1 VVLCSLWDNRNLSVG
16 DLLSA
21 RKNNRINNRKLAME
35 KLNFLTKPVVPFE
48 PAKYSSIHEAVE
60 AMGETAF
67 QGKNLSIALDI
78 WIKMFQNDATIF
90 LGLAGAMVP
99 AGMKGIITYLI
110 QNRFIDCL
118 VSTGANLFHDSHE
131 ALGYHHYQGSVNV
144 DDVLLKEH
152 SIDRIYD
159 VFASEM
165 EFQKTDH
172 LVGNFARE
180 RFSNRNVTTREFLY
194 QWGQFLKSKSNIS
207 NSIVIKAAEYHMP
220 VYCPAVADS
229 SIGIGIAVERY
240 KKPFEFQFDVIKD
253 VIESSKIVANS
264 KATGVIYLGGGTP
277 KNFIQQTEVVVSIWG
292 EECEGH
298 KYAIQLTADAPH
310 WGGLSGCTFEEAQS
324 WGKIARDANMV
335 SVATDV
341 TIGLPI
347 LTSALH
353 HKAIA
358 LKIQPRKQKFDISGI
373 DIEFL

>member
-1 VVLCSLWDNRNLSVG
+1 M
-16 DLLSA
+16 
-21 RKNNRINNRKLAME
+21 KKH
-35 KLNFLTKPVVPFE
+35 NFLTHPVIPFAPE
-48 PAKYSSIHEAVE
+48 KYSSVHEAVA

-67 QGKNLSIALDI
+67 QGKNLSIALEV
-78 WIKMFQNDATIF
+78 WLKMLQDDATIF

-99 AGMKGIITYLI
+99 AGMKGIISYLI

-131 ALGYHHYQGSVNV
+131 ALGYHHYQGSANV
-144 DDVLLKEH
+144 DDVLLKEN

-165 EFQKTDH
+165 EFQKTDQ
-172 LVGNFARE
+172 LIGKFASE
-180 RFSNRNVTTREFLY
+180 HFSNRNVTTREFLFH
-194 QWGQFLKSKSNIS
+194 WGQFLKSRSKVP
-207 NSIVIKAAEYHMP
+207 NSIVINAAEQHVP

-240 KKPFEFQFDVIKD
+240 KNPFEFQFDVIKD
-253 VIESSKIVANS
+253 VIETSKIVANS
-264 KATGVIYLGGGTP
+264 SATGVIYLGGGTP
-277 KNFIQQTEVVVSIWG
+277 KNFIQQTEVVVAIWG

-324 WGKIARDANMV
+324 WGKIAKDANMI

-347 LTSALH
+347 LAAALDGKT
-353 HKAIA
+353 KALNI
-358 LKIQPRKQKFDISGI
+358 PRRKQKFDVSGAEI
-373 DIEFL
+373 KLL

>member
-1 VVLCSLWDNRNLSVG
+1 M
-16 DLLSA
+16 
-21 RKNNRINNRKLAME
+21 KKH
-35 KLNFLTKPVVPFE
+35 NFLTHPVIPFD
-48 PAKYSSIHEAVE
+48 PAKYGSLHEAVA
-60 AMGETAF
+60 AMGDTAF

-78 WIKMFQNDATIF
+78 WIKMIQEDATIF

-99 AGMKGIITYLI
+99 AGMKGIISYLI

-159 VFASEM
+159 VFASEL

-172 LVGNFARE
+172 LIGNFARE
-180 RFSNRNVTTREFLY
+180 HFSNSNVTTREFLY
-194 QWGQFLKSKSNIS
+194 QWGHFLKGKSKTS
-207 NSIVIKAAEYHMP
+207 NSIVINAAEHHVP

-240 KKPFEFQFDVIKD
+240 KNPFEFQFDVIQD
-253 VIESSKIVANS
+253 VIETSKIVANS
-264 KATGVIYLGGGTP
+264 TATGVIYLGGGTP
-277 KNFIQQTEVVVSIWG
+277 KNFIQQTEVVVAIWG

-324 WGKIARDANMV
+324 WGKIARDANMI

-347 LTSALH
+347 LAAALH
-353 HKAIA
+353 DKTKA
-358 LKIQPRKQKFDISGI
+358 LNIQPRKQKFDISGSNI
-373 DIEFL
+373 KFL

>member
-1 VVLCSLWDNRNLSVG
+1 M
-16 DLLSA
+16 
-21 RKNNRINNRKLAME
+21 KQH
-35 KLNFLTKPVVPFE
+35 NFLSHPVIPFTPE
-48 PAKYSSIHEAVE
+48 KYSSIHEAVA

-78 WIKMFQNDATIF
+78 WIKMLQADATIF

-99 AGMKGIITYLI
+99 AGMKGIISYLI
-110 QNRFIDCL
+110 QHRFIDCL

-159 VFASEM
+159 VFASEL
-165 EFQKTDH
+165 EFQKTDQ
-172 LVGNFARE
+172 LVGQFARE
-180 RFSNRNVTTREFLY
+180 HFSDRNVTTREFLFH
-194 QWGQFLKSKSNIS
+194 WGQLLKNQSKVP
-207 NSIVIKAAEYHMP
+207 NSIVINAAEQHVP

-240 KKPFEFQFDVIKD
+240 KDPFEFQFDVIKD
-253 VIESSKIVANS
+253 VIETSKIVAS
-264 KATGVIYLGGGTP
+264 SSATGVIYLGGGTP
-277 KNFIQQTEVVVSIWG
+277 KNFIQQTEVVVAIWG
-292 EECEGH
+292 QACEGH

-324 WGKIARDANMV
+324 WGKIARDAKMI

-347 LTSALH
+347 LAAALH
-353 HKAIA
+353 DRTKA
-358 LKIQPRKQKFDISGI
+358 LNIQPRKQRFDVSGAELKF
-373 DIEFL
+373 L

>member
-1 VVLCSLWDNRNLSVG
+1 M
-16 DLLSA
+16 
-21 RKNNRINNRKLAME
+21 KKH
-35 KLNFLTKPVVPFE
+35 NFLNHPVIPFAPE
-48 PAKYSSIHEAVE
+48 KYSSIHEAVA

-78 WIKMFQNDATIF
+78 WIKMLQDDATIF
-90 LGLAGAMVP
+90 LGLAGALVP
-99 AGMKGIITYLI
+99 AGMKGIISYLI

-159 VFASEM
+159 VFASEL

-180 RFSNRNVTTREFLY
+180 HFSGRNVTTREFLY
-194 QWGQFLKSKSNIS
+194 HWGQFLKNRSNVA
-207 NSIVIKAAEYHMP
+207 NSIVINAAEHHVP
-220 VYCPAVADS
+220 IYCPAVADS
-229 SIGIGIAVERY
+229 SIGIGVAVERY
-240 KKPFEFQFDVIKD
+240 QHPFDFQFDVIKD
-253 VIESSKIVANS
+253 VIETSRIVANS
-264 KATGVIYLGGGTP
+264 MSTGVIYLGGGTP
-277 KNFIQQTEVVVSIWG
+277 KNFIQQTEVVVAIWG
-292 EECEGH
+292 EACEGH

-347 LTSALH
+347 LTAALH
-353 HKAIA
+353 DKTRT
-358 LKIQPRKQKFDISGI
+358 LNIQPRRQRFNIAGA

>member
-1 VVLCSLWDNRNLSVG
+1 M
-16 DLLSA
+16 
-21 RKNNRINNRKLAME
+21 KKH
-35 KLNFLTKPVVPFE
+35 NFLTHPVIPFAPE
-48 PAKYSSIHEAVE
+48 KYNSIHEAME

-78 WIKMFQNDATIF
+78 WLKMLQDDTTIF

-99 AGMKGIITYLI
+99 AGMKGIISYLI
-110 QNRFIDCL
+110 QNRLVDCL

-131 ALGYHHYQGSVNV
+131 ALGYHHYQGSANV

-152 SIDRIYD
+152 LIDRIYD

-165 EFQKTDH
+165 EFQQTDQ
-172 LVGNFARE
+172 LVGKFARE
-180 RFSNRNVTTREFLY
+180 QFPNRNVTTREFLFH
-194 QWGQFLKSKSNIS
+194 WGQFLKSQSKVP
-207 NSIVIKAAEYHMP
+207 NSIVINAAEQHVP

-240 KKPFEFQFDVIKD
+240 KNPFEFQFDVIKD
-253 VIESSKIVANS
+253 VIETSKIVANS
-264 KATGVIYLGGGTP
+264 SATGVIYLGGGTP
-277 KNFIQQTEVVVSIWG
+277 KNFIQQTEVVVAIWG

-324 WGKIARDANMV
+324 WGKIAKDANMI

-347 LTSALH
+347 LVAALH
-353 HKAIA
+353 GKTKTMNI
-358 LKIQPRKQKFDISGI
+358 PRRKQKFDISEAEI
-373 DIEFL
+373 KFL

>member
-1 VVLCSLWDNRNLSVG
+1 M
-16 DLLSA
+16 
-21 RKNNRINNRKLAME
+21 KKH
-35 KLNFLTKPVVPFE
+35 NFLTHPVIPFAPE
-48 PAKYSSIHEAVE
+48 KYSSIHEAVE

-78 WIKMFQNDATIF
+78 WIKMLQDGATIF

-99 AGMKGIITYLI
+99 AGMKGIISYLI
-110 QNRFIDCL
+110 QNRFLDCL

-159 VFASEM
+159 VFASEL
-165 EFQKTDH
+165 EFQKTDQ

-180 RFSNRNVTTREFLY
+180 YFSNRDVTTREFLY
-194 QWGQFLKSKSNIS
+194 HWGEFLKSKSKIS
-207 NSIVIKAAEYHMP
+207 NSIVINAAEHHVP
-220 VYCPAVADS
+220 IYCPAVADS

-240 KKPFEFQFDVIKD
+240 KNPFEFQFDVIKD
-253 VIESSKIVANS
+253 VIETSKIVANS

-277 KNFIQQTEVVVSIWG
+277 KNFIQQTEVVVAILG

-324 WGKIARDANMV
+324 WGKIARDANMI

-347 LTSALH
+347 LAAALH
-353 HKAIA
+353 NKVKA
-358 LKIQPRKQKFDISGI
+358 LNIQPRKQKFDISESDLKI
-373 DIEFL
+373 L